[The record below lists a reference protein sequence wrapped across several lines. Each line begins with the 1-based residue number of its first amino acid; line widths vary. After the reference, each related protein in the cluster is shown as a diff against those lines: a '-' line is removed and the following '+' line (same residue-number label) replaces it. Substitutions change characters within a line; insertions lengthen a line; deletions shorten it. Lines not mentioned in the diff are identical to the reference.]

1 MRAPTL
7 DLEVL
12 HTTQIANV
20 RKEEKMIVRLVK
32 IETDRTE
39 NIRGRIIERRYKY
52 VIELWRW
59 FKRPVYLRMIGDWVY
74 AMNDDDTP
82 IHVELTYSTLT
93 ATAFRE
99 VAMDYCSVEKA
110 KEIIKLIK
118 RNPDRFVLD

>member
-1 MRAPTL
+1 
-7 DLEVL
+7 
-12 HTTQIANV
+12 
-20 RKEEKMIVRLVK
+20 MIVRLVK

-39 NIRGRIIERRYKY
+39 NIRGKVIERRYKY

-59 FKRPVYLRMIGDWVY
+59 FRRPVYLRMIGDWVY
-74 AMNDDDTP
+74 DMNTVDKP

-99 VAMDYCSVEKA
+99 VTMDYCNIERA

-118 RNPDRFVLD
+118 HNPDRFVLD

>member
-1 MRAPTL
+1 
-7 DLEVL
+7 
-12 HTTQIANV
+12 
-20 RKEEKMIVRLVK
+20 MIVRLIK

-59 FKRPVYLRMIGDWVY
+59 FKRPVYLRMIGDWVH
-74 AMNDDDTP
+74 ALNDDDKP

-99 VAMDYCSVEKA
+99 VTCDYCSVERA
-110 KEIIKLIK
+110 REIIKLIK
-118 RNPDRFVLD
+118 REPDKFVLD

>member
-1 MRAPTL
+1 
-7 DLEVL
+7 
-12 HTTQIANV
+12 
-20 RKEEKMIVRLVK
+20 MIVRLVK

-39 NIRGRIIERRYKY
+39 NIRGKVIERRYKY

-59 FKRPVYLRMIGDWVY
+59 FRRPVYLRMIGDWVH
-74 AMNDDDTP
+74 ALNGDAP

-99 VAMDYCSVEKA
+99 VTCDYCSVERA

-118 RNPDRFVLD
+118 REPDRFILD

>member
-1 MRAPTL
+1 
-7 DLEVL
+7 
-12 HTTQIANV
+12 
-20 RKEEKMIVRLVK
+20 MIVRLVK

-39 NIRGRIIERRYKY
+39 NIRGKVIERRYKY

-59 FKRPVYLRMIGDWVY
+59 FRRPAYLRLIGNWED
-74 AMNDDDTP
+74 ALNDDDTP

-99 VAMDYCSVEKA
+99 VTMDYCNIERA

-118 RNPDRFVLD
+118 REPDRFVLD

>member
-1 MRAPTL
+1 
-7 DLEVL
+7 
-12 HTTQIANV
+12 
-20 RKEEKMIVRLVK
+20 MIVRLIK

-39 NIRGRIIERRYKY
+39 NIRGKVIERRYKY
-52 VIELWRW
+52 VIELWRL
-59 FKRPVYLRMIGDWVY
+59 FRRPVYLRMTGDWVH
-74 AMNDDDTP
+74 ALNGDTP

-99 VAMDYCSVEKA
+99 VTMDYCNIERA